1 MLGRSTLTATCMG
14 AAPAVTALLGGE
26 VQLSFAPPIIATQ
39 YIKTGRV
46 KALGFTG
53 TARLAALPEVPTIGE
68 TVPGYRF
75 VGNWDGWFA
84 PAKTPSAVVQ
94 RMYAEIRQ
102 ALQLPR
108 IREAIVAAG
117 YDPVADTPLEF
128 GGFVKAEIRKYAE
141 IVRAAKI
148 QPE

>member
-1 MLGRSTLTATCMG
+1 MPYKG

-26 VQLSFAPPIIATQ
+26 VQVSFAPPIIATQ
-39 YIKTGRV
+39 YIKAGRV

-53 TARLAALPEVPTIGE
+53 TARLPALPDVPTIGE

-84 PAKTPSAVVQ
+84 PAKTPGTIVERV
-94 RMYAEIRQ
+94 YAEVRR

-117 YDPVADTPLEF
+117 YDPVADTPAEF
-128 GGFVKAEIRKYAE
+128 GKFVSAEIRKYAE
-141 IVRAAKI
+141 IAVAAKI
-148 QPE
+148 KPE